1 MELNNA
7 SRRQFKAK
15 NAESEY
21 NMIET
26 YALTRRFGTF
36 TAVSKVSLRVPDGAI
51 LALLGPNGA
60 GKTTTI
66 RMLSGLLA
74 PTEGNATVAGYDI
87 RREADAVRACVGL
100 VTDVPGLFEQMKVP
114 AYLDFFASIY
124 GLPASERTR
133 RIDELLEFF
142 DLATHRNE
150 KMAGFSKGM
159 KQKVALARALI
170 HEPAILFSDE
180 PTSGLDPLA
189 ARSVRELIVGFKR
202 SNRSIILCTHD
213 LDEAERLADQVA
225 IIRQGHIVALDTPS
239 SLRKQATGETLVQIE
254 LVDACPLPLEA
265 LATID
270 GIHNPHLREKK
281 ATGSLSTVSQTPGFI
296 LEYQTPHP
304 KITNPQMLSRL
315 VMAGAQI
322 ITVTCETRS
331 LEDVYASAMGDGG
344 TSLADARQQAMGHG
358 GTSLADAQQQALA
371 HANQQNTV
379 PSMIL
384 KDN

>member
-1 MELNNA
+1 
-7 SRRQFKAK
+7 
-15 NAESEY
+15 
-21 NMIET
+21 MIET

-36 TAVSKVSLRVPDGAI
+36 TAVSQVSLHVPDGAI

-100 VTDVPGLFEQMKVP
+100 VTDVPGLFEQMQVP
-114 AYLDFFASIY
+114 AYLDFFGSIY
-124 GLPASERTR
+124 GLSTSERTR

-142 DLATHRNE
+142 DLTTHRNE

-170 HEPAILFSDE
+170 HEPAILFLDE

-213 LDEAERLADQVA
+213 LDEAERLSDQVA

-239 SLRKQATGETLVQIE
+239 RLRKQATGETLVQIE
-254 LVDACPLPLEA
+254 LVDASPLSLQE
-265 LATID
+265 LAKID
-270 GIHNPHLREKK
+270 GVHNPHLREKK
-281 ATGSLSTVSQTPGFI
+281 ATGALSTVTPSTGI
-296 LEYQTPHP
+296 VLEYQTPQP
-304 KITNPQMLSRL
+304 KITNPLVLSRL

-322 ITVTCETRS
+322 VTVTCETRS
-331 LEDVYASAMGDGG
+331 LEDVYASAMNDEDV
-344 TSLADARQQAMGHG
+344 SSMDARQLIIEHVGA
-358 GTSLADAQQQALA
+358 SLAED
-371 HANQQNTV
+371 H
-379 PSMIL
+379 
-384 KDN
+384 